1 MKFEINDTV
10 AVLDDDLSGS
20 ITKIEGSQ
28 ITVATTNG
36 FELIFREDELVKI
49 KDTSLMNQSLF
60 SSKSLDHVLSEK
72 ESKKRQNSPKLST
85 KERTQ
90 PAMEVDLHIN
100 QLVKST
106 RGMQNHEMLNLQ
118 LETAKRRLE
127 FAIQNR
133 IQRIVF
139 IHGVGEGVLKLE
151 LEYLFKRYDCLKFYD
166 ANYQKYGQGATEV
179 YIFQS
184 KIP

>member
-1 MKFEINDTV
+1 M
-10 AVLDDDLSGS
+10 S
-20 ITKIEGSQ
+20 
-28 ITVATTNG
+28 
-36 FELIFREDELVKI
+36 
-49 KDTSLMNQSLF
+49 QSLF

-90 PAMEVDLHIN
+90 PSMEVDLHIN